1 MNKKL
6 VGVILFVV
14 CLLFIGYLVKVSDR
28 KTPDKPETKVSDQ
41 KMQAE
46 VSDEKVP
53 AEVPDAEKTEI
64 SGIVKS
70 LPETAEL
77 VVKLGSAKNLY
88 HHLSVTGNSIF
99 GHPVKTI
106 EEIKTTLGF
115 NPLLISDLEANGLD
129 TEKEIGFL
137 LDDIRLPEK
146 KPDDLSSPGKEGTHI
161 FNFLLFI
168 PVTDGRKVTEKISA
182 VLTDYSAEKGDSGF
196 KTSQEAPFTVF
207 TSETDPHKV
216 YLFEKD
222 NYLFIGTNSQGSD
235 PKAFM
240 ESFATGKSDLSET
253 GNFRNVA
260 DSIASGED
268 FFAYFNVKK
277 FFEKN
282 LEAFKNYSDTSAG
295 TGKPDMSKFLKYLK
309 GWDAGGISADLDNTD
324 LVMNSVVHADPGSE
338 ALKIM
343 EDVQFR
349 KQIVLGIPEK
359 PVLLTSMG
367 INWTE
372 YYKMLSDSMTDNDR
386 KKLRARLEKIRTE
399 KGIDIEKDLIENS
412 AGNLNLGIYDGA
424 SISAMNYN
432 ALLTLSIRD
441 EAKAESLIEK
451 IVAQLP
457 PAQKAGVTKMDV
469 GKTKA
474 HVIPIFGFFQ
484 LYVGIKDHNL
494 IVSVGK
500 SMFEKAVSADI
511 STGFTSAI
519 QDKALA
525 EILKEDA
532 GSFYLNIDETFKA
545 VKNFSAI
552 MPASIRPVYEKL
564 SEVSDQFGYILS
576 NSNVKDSSVFGQLLI
591 KTNFSEPFF
600 REMLKYSDLFAEDT
614 EG

>member
-1 MNKKL
+1 
-6 VGVILFVV
+6 
-14 CLLFIGYLVKVSDR
+14 
-28 KTPDKPETKVSDQ
+28 
-41 KMQAE
+41 
-46 VSDEKVP
+46 
-53 AEVPDAEKTEI
+53 
-64 SGIVKS
+64 
-70 LPETAEL
+70 
-77 VVKLGSAKNLY
+77 
-88 HHLSVTGNSIF
+88 
-99 GHPVKTI
+99 
-106 EEIKTTLGF
+106 
-115 NPLLISDLEANGLD
+115 
-129 TEKEIGFL
+129 
-137 LDDIRLPEK
+137 
-146 KPDDLSSPGKEGTHI
+146 
-161 FNFLLFI
+161 
-168 PVTDGRKVTEKISA
+168 
-182 VLTDYSAEKGDSGF
+182 
-196 KTSQEAPFTVF
+196 
-207 TSETDPHKV
+207 
-216 YLFEKD
+216 
-222 NYLFIGTNSQGSD
+222 
-235 PKAFM
+235 
-240 ESFATGKSDLSET
+240 
-253 GNFRNVA
+253 
-260 DSIASGED
+260 
-268 FFAYFNVKK
+268 
-277 FFEKN
+277 
-282 LEAFKNYSDTSAG
+282 
-295 TGKPDMSKFLKYLK
+295 
-309 GWDAGGISADLDNTD
+309 
-324 LVMNSVVHADPGSE
+324 
-338 ALKIM
+338 
-343 EDVQFR
+343 
-349 KQIVLGIPEK
+349 
-359 PVLLTSMG
+359 MG